1 MVSLRG
7 MGKLLTLSVLSS
19 TLLFAACGDKKGGAK
34 QNELTQQANGSPVSA
49 EFIEFTGEGNK
60 RKNKIHLQ
68 NFGEK
73 KAGGYMLLMKYL
85 DESGNAIVLKKGTP
99 FEKEYDFTGLS
110 GNKYSVDAKSHA
122 TIEIAG
128 MVLPPDNAKDVELIF
143 TRVDTIEAGK
153 IVKWWSADVTMEWPS
168 K

>member
-1 MVSLRG
+1 MSPRG
-7 MGKLLTLSVLSS
+7 MGKLLTLTFLSS
-19 TLLFAACGDKKGGAK
+19 TLLFAACGDKKGAK
-34 QNELTQQANGSPVSA
+34 QTELTQQANGSPVSG
-49 EFIEFTGEGNK
+49 EFIEFTGEGEQ

-85 DESGNAIVLKKGTP
+85 DESGNAIILKKGTP
-99 FEKEYDFTGLS
+99 FEKDYDFTGLS

-128 MVLPPDNAKDVELIF
+128 MVIPPDNAKKVELVF
-143 TRVDTIEAGK
+143 TRVDAIEAGK
-153 IVKWWSADVTMEWPS
+153 VVDWWSADTTMEWPS